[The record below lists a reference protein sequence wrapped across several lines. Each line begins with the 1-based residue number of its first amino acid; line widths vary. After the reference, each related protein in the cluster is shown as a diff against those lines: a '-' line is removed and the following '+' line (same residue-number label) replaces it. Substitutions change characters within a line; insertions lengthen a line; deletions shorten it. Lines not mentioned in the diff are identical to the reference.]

1 MTPEEWS
8 KLGLKCGIE
17 IHQQLE
23 GKKLFCSCPTTLR
36 EDEPHFTIKRKIR
49 AAAGESGIIDVAS
62 KQEQAKDKT
71 FIYQGY
77 YDTTCLVEADCEPP
91 HEINKEALYTV
102 LQFCKLVDSKV
113 NPIVQVMRKTISNG
127 SVTSGFQ
134 RTSLIARGGSIQT
147 SQGEVRIENINLE
160 EDAAKDISETP
171 TEKIYRLDRLGIPL
185 IEIGTAPDIK
195 TPEQCQETA
204 RKIGTLLRSLP
215 GVKRGLGTIRQDLN
229 VSIQYG
235 NRIEIKGAQDLKM
248 LSTWVELEAQRQ
260 KSLLEIHRLVRK
272 IPEFKPGEVTEL
284 DPVFTNTESNL
295 IKKVLE
301 KKGKILGAKV
311 PRFAGVLGKEV
322 QPNRRFGTEMSDY
335 GKVFGVGGMIHSDED
350 LNKYKFSA
358 KEVEEIKHLL
368 HVKEGDGFIIIA
380 DQEDKARKAIHAA
393 LGRAETQLKIAV
405 PKEVRKANPD
415 GTTSFLRPMPGA
427 ARMYPETDVPLVR
440 PDTSKVEVP
449 ETLEDK
455 FERYQKELGLSKD
468 LAEFIARSEMM
479 PLFEEIIAKYP
490 SIKPAFVAETM
501 NSTPLEIKRKYSLDP
516 EKLTEDHFRQL
527 FQYLSEDK
535 IHKDI
540 VIDVMIDMIKGTFDL
555 KNYATLATEEIHK
568 VIKVIVEKNKDA
580 PLGALMGQCMKALAG
595 KASGKVISD
604 ALNKILKEG
613 HK

>member
-23 GKKLFCSCPTTLR
+23 GKKLFCNCPTILR
-36 EDEPHFTIKRKIR
+36 EDKPDFIIKRKLR
-49 AAAGESGIIDVAS
+49 AVAGEGGKIDVAAA
-62 KQEQAKDKT
+62 QEQAKELT

-77 YDTTCLVEADCEPP
+77 HDTTCLVEVDCEPP
-91 HEINKEALYTV
+91 HVMNPEALYTT
-102 LQFCKLVDSKV
+102 LQFCKLINAKV
-113 NPIVQVMRKTISNG
+113 NSIVQVMRKTVVDGSN
-127 SVTSGFQ
+127 TSGFQ
-134 RTSLIARGGSIQT
+134 RTSLIARGGVIKT
-147 SQGEVRIENINLE
+147 EAGEVRIENISLE
-160 EDAAKDISETP
+160 EDACKNVSENNN
-171 TEKIYRLDRLGIPL
+171 ERVWRMDRLGIPL

-195 TPEQCQETA
+195 TPEQVQETA
-204 RKIGTLLRSLP
+204 KKIGILLRSLP

-229 VSIQYG
+229 VSINHG

-248 LSTWVELEAQRQ
+248 LSTWVEGEAQRQ
-260 KSLLEIHRLVRK
+260 KVLLEIHRQVKK
-272 IPEFKPGEVTEL
+272 ISDFKVGEVKDLNEI
-284 DPVFTNTESNL
+284 FSKTESPL

-311 PRFAGVLGKEV
+311 QGFAGVLGKEV

-335 GKVFGVGGMIHSDED
+335 AKVFGVGGMIHSDED

-358 KEVEEIKHLL
+358 KEIEDIKKILQ
-368 HVKEGDGFIIIA
+368 VKEGDAFIIIA
-380 DQEDKARKAIHAA
+380 DQEEKARKAIHAA
-393 LGRAETQLKIAV
+393 LTRAETQLKLAV

-415 GTTSFLRPMPGA
+415 GTTSFMRPMPGA
-427 ARMYPETDVPLVR
+427 ARMYPETDVPLVK
-440 PDTSKVEVP
+440 PDISNVQVP

-455 FERYQKELGLSKD
+455 FVRYQKELGLSKD
-468 LAEFIARSEMM
+468 LAEFMAKSEMM

-490 SIKPAFVAETM
+490 KIKPAFVAETI
-501 NSTPLEIKRKYSLDP
+501 NSTPLDIKRKYNLDP
-516 EKLTEDHFRQL
+516 EKLTEENFRQL

-540 VIDVMIDMIKGTFDL
+540 VLDVMIDMIKGTFDL
-555 KNYATLATEEIHK
+555 KNYATLATEEIHHI
-568 VIKVIVEKNKDA
+568 IKEIVEKNKGA
-580 PLGALMGQCMKALAG
+580 PLGALMGQCMKQLAG

-604 ALNKILKEG
+604 SLNKILKEG

>member
-23 GKKLFCSCPTTLR
+23 GKKLFCSCPTLGR

-49 AAAGESGIIDVAS
+49 AAAGESGMVDVAS

-91 HEINKEALYTV
+91 HEINKDALYTV
-102 LQFCKLVDSKV
+102 LQFCRLVDSKV
-113 NPIVQVMRKTISNG
+113 NSIVQVMRKTISNK
-127 SVTSGFQ
+127 SVVSGFQ
-134 RTSLIARGGSIQT
+134 RTALIARGGVLQT
-147 SQGEVRIENINLE
+147 SQGAVRIENINLE

-171 TEKIYRLDRLGIPL
+171 TERTYRLDRLGIPL

-204 RKIGTLLRSLP
+204 KKIGTLLRSLP

-248 LSTWVELEAQRQ
+248 LATWVELEAQRQ
-260 KSLLEIHRLVRK
+260 KSLLEIHRQVRK
-272 IPEFKPGEVTEL
+272 IPDFKLGEVTEL
-284 DPVFTNTESNL
+284 NPLFEKTESSL

-301 KKGKILGAKV
+301 KQDKILGARV
-311 PRFAGVLGKEV
+311 PGFAGVLGKEV
-322 QPNRRFGTEMSDY
+322 QPHRRFGTEMSDY
-335 GKVFGVGGMIHSDED
+335 AKVFGVGGMIHSDED

-358 KEVEEIKHLL
+358 KEIEEIKKLL

-393 LGRAETQLKIAV
+393 LHRAQTQLTLAV

-427 ARMYPETDVPLVR
+427 ARMYPETDVPLVK
-440 PDTSKVEVP
+440 PDTRNVEIP
-449 ETLEDK
+449 ETLEEK

-468 LAEFIARSEMM
+468 LAEFIAKSEMM
-479 PLFEEIIAKYP
+479 SLFEEIIAKYP
-490 SIKPAFVAETM
+490 AIKPAFIAETI
-501 NSTPLEIKRKYSLDP
+501 NSTPLEIKRKYNLDP
-516 EKLTEDHFRQL
+516 ERLTEDNFRQL

-555 KNYATLATEEIHK
+555 KNYATLATEELHR
-568 VIKVIVEKNKDA
+568 VIKEIVSKNKDA

>member
-1 MTPEEWS
+1 MTPEEWA

-23 GKKLFCSCPTTLR
+23 GKKLFCSCPTLLR
-36 EDEPHFTIKRKIR
+36 EDEPHFTLKRKIR
-49 AAAGESGIIDVAS
+49 ASAGESGSIDVAS

-77 YDTTCLVEADCEPP
+77 YDNTCLVEADCEPP
-91 HEINKEALYTV
+91 HEINKDALYTV

-134 RTSLIARGGSIQT
+134 RTALIARGGTLKT
-147 SQGEVRIENINLE
+147 SQGDVRIENINLE

-171 TEKIYRLDRLGIPL
+171 TERTYRLDRLGIPL

-204 RKIGTLLRSLP
+204 KKIGILLRSLP

-229 VSIQYG
+229 VSITYG

-260 KSLLEIHRLVRK
+260 KVLLEIHRQVRK
-272 IPEFKPGEVTEL
+272 VPDFKLGEVTEL
-284 DPVFTNTESNL
+284 NHLFNKTESNL
-295 IKKVLE
+295 IKKVIE
-301 KKGKILGAKV
+301 KQGKILGARV
-311 PRFAGVLGKEV
+311 QGFAGVLGKEI

-335 GKVFGVGGMIHSDED
+335 AKVFGVGGMIHSDED

-358 KEVEEIKHLL
+358 KEIEEIKNLL

-380 DQEDKARKAIHAA
+380 DQEDKAQKAIHAA
-393 LGRAETQLKIAV
+393 LSRAETQLKLAV

-427 ARMYPETDVPLVR
+427 ARMYPETDVPLVK
-440 PDTSKVEVP
+440 PDTSNVKVP
-449 ETLEDK
+449 ETLEEK
-455 FERYQKELGLSKD
+455 FERYQTELGLSKD
-468 LAEFIARSEMM
+468 LAEFIAKSEMM
-479 PLFEEIIAKYP
+479 SLFEEVIEKYP
-490 SIKPAFVAETM
+490 SIKPAFIAETI

-516 EKLTEDHFRQL
+516 EKLTEENFRQL

-555 KNYATLATEEIHK
+555 KNYTTLATEEIHQI
-568 VIKVIVEKNKDA
+568 IKEIVEKNKGA
-580 PLGALMGQCMKALAG
+580 PLGALMGQCMKQLAG

-604 ALNKILKEG
+604 ALNKIIKEG